1 MICGIAN
8 NRKLSFLIK
17 PFSSFC
23 LVYISHVGHS
33 VKTQATIPSE
43 QVLLTSQ
50 RPFSL
55 YILVIVRNDSSIY
68 QKLYKIQNGKYFQHV
83 WLPTSRDVKITWLR
97 EPICRRAGW
106 RAEGHKTYLLDH
118 IQLSP
123 GHPPSRLHGQIGA
136 ACGKNSCL
144 FSETDKSIQIMQC
157 KSQPESSWKNL
168 FLATVTDPPTPS
180 SNDIQA
186 CFPSSLLAPTSTD
199 WPFHHTSAPC
209 LHCQS
214 IQASENWRQWNWSW

>member
-1 MICGIAN
+1 MICGVAN

-23 LVYISHVGHS
+23 LVYTSHVGHS
-33 VKTQATIPSE
+33 VKTQAIIPSE
-43 QVLLTSQ
+43 QVLLTS
-50 RPFSL
+50 RGPFSL
-55 YILVIVRNDSSIY
+55 CILVIVRNDSSTY
-68 QKLYKIQNGKYFQHV
+68 EIQNGKYFQHV
-83 WLPTSRDVKITWLR
+83 RLPTSRDVKTTWLR
-97 EPICRRAGW
+97 EPMCRRAGW
-106 RAEGHKTYLLDH
+106 GAEGHKTYLLDH

-123 GHPPSRLHGQIGA
+123 GRPPSRLHGQIGA

-199 WPFHHTSAPC
+199 
-209 LHCQS
+209 
-214 IQASENWRQWNWSW
+214 

>member
-8 NRKLSFLIK
+8 NRQLSFLIK

-33 VKTQATIPSE
+33 VKTQAIIPSE

-68 QKLYKIQNGKYFQHV
+68 QKLYEIQNGKYFQHV

-97 EPICRRAGW
+97 EPICRRTGW
-106 RAEGHKTYLLDH
+106 GGRGSQNVPTGPHTTV
-118 IQLSP
+118 
-123 GHPPSRLHGQIGA
+123 SR
-136 ACGKNSCL
+136 
-144 FSETDKSIQIMQC
+144 
-157 KSQPESSWKNL
+157 
-168 FLATVTDPPTPS
+168 
-180 SNDIQA
+180 
-186 CFPSSLLAPTSTD
+186 PSSLTSPRPD
-199 WPFHHTSAPC
+199 WSSLWKKF
-209 LHCQS
+209 LS
-214 IQASENWRQWNWSW
+214 IFSNR